1 MQEFKTIKAGCEP
14 LGTYAEKSSKFI
26 AYLSRATCKSE
37 AQTYIEQKRAEHP
50 HARHV
55 CSAWLLPEGISHVSD
70 DGEPSKTAGIPI
82 LSVLQHYE
90 LHACVGVVVRYFGG
104 ILLGTGVLKRA
115 YSTAIEKACEDACM
129 QKQLVSMG
137 IVENLVLSCSYAL
150 YGSVQSCI
158 ARYQG
163 TIADTLFE
171 TSIQVTVRF
180 IAQDERA
187 KRCLEELKDLSCG
200 QIDGFIT
207 DRYIHEI

>member
-1 MQEFKTIKAGCEP
+1 M
-14 LGTYAEKSSKFI
+14 
-26 AYLSRATCKSE
+26 
-37 AQTYIEQKRAEHP
+37 H
-50 HARHV
+50 
-55 CSAWLLPEGISHVSD
+55 
-70 DGEPSKTAGIPI
+70 
-82 LSVLQHYE
+82 
-90 LHACVGVVVRYFGG
+90 
-104 ILLGTGVLKRA
+104 
-115 YSTAIEKACEDACM
+115 
-129 QKQLVSMG
+129 KQLVSMG

-158 ARYQG
+158 ARYEG